1 MLCILFAGADS
12 PGDMTGRVRRGWG
25 SGGSRVESGEDPCL
39 VQRLGRGEQDL
50 VLLNIALRWVE
61 SVSPGQSDT
70 VVYT

>member
-1 MLCILFAGADS
+1 M
-12 PGDMTGRVRRGWG
+12 
-25 SGGSRVESGEDPCL
+25 ESGEDPCL